1 MWMPAESRSC
11 LTFARVSSD
20 ISGPKAPGRSPPR
33 VWPGKASILWTP
45 ALSAL
50 ASAFLKDT
58 KWKVH
63 IWTPIF
69 QSVGDAAEVTVE
81 ASFKRE
87 AGCNKARLIKQQEE
101 KCLMQ
106 IVFNIRLKISEFLRM
121 VSFSSVYS
129 LILIGESMFNMFEE
143 SH

>member
-1 MWMPAESRSC
+1 MWMPLESRSC
-11 LTFARVSSD
+11 LTLARVSSD

-33 VWPGKASILWTP
+33 VWPGKASMFWTP

-50 ASAFLKDT
+50 SSAFVKDT

-69 QSVGDAAEVTVE
+69 QSFGDAAELPAD
-81 ASFKRE
+81 ASFKRK
-87 AGCNKARLIKQQEE
+87 AGCNKARLIRQQEE
-101 KCLMQ
+101 KCLM
-106 IVFNIRLKISEFLRM
+106 IRFYYIDLKISEFLHM

-129 LILIGESMFNMFEE
+129 LILI
-143 SH
+143 